1 MTDSMH
7 NPLGTRTTLDTPDGT
22 AHAYALESLEK
33 AGLGS
38 ISRMPYSIK
47 VLLEAVVRNCD
58 GETVTEDDIKTLAGW
73 PDMSAEKKAQLTRG
87 NPLTLRREK
96 RR

>member
-7 NPLGTRTTLDTPDGT
+7 NPLGTRTTLETPEGT

-38 ISRMPYSIK
+38 ISRMPYSVK

-58 GETVTEDDIKTLAGW
+58 GETITEDDINTLLKIPRHSKPSCANRVS
-73 PDMSAEKKAQLTRG
+73 PC
-87 NPLTLRREK
+87 
-96 RR
+96 